1 MWHIWGR
8 GNVHIGF
15 WWGNLRERDS
25 LEDLHIYGRKILK
38 QIFINQDGG
47 HGLAQD
53 RHRWLAVVTDSC
65 M

>member
-1 MWHIWGR
+1 M
-8 GNVHIGF
+8 HIGF